1 MNERII
7 NELIES
13 FGKLFMAGIKVSIP
27 LTVTSFSTGLVIA
40 FSSPWYRSPGCPS

>member
-13 FGKLFMAGIKVSIP
+13 FGKLFMAGIKVSLP
-27 LTVTSFSTGLVIA
+27 LTITSFSAGLIL
-40 FSSPWYRSPGCPS
+40 